1 MRANLG
7 CSLANARFAGKPAP
21 TANHDSILPDPR
33 FSILADARFSILV
46 DARFFILVDARFSI
60 LAGARFAGKP
70 TSYIDRPS
78 RPRVSWKLVMPL
90 P

>member
-21 TANHDSILPDPR
+21 TANHDSILPDP
-33 FSILADARFSILV
+33 
-46 DARFFILVDARFSI
+46 RFFILVDARFSI